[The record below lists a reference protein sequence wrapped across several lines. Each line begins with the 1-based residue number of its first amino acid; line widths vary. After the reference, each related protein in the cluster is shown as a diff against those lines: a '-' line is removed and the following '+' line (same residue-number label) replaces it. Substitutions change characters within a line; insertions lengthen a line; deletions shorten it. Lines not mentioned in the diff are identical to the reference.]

1 MVIEILLFSII
12 QQSLKVYET
21 QTVRIQSIWMI
32 GFFAISEIFPEEI
45 FHAVR
50 RLRILLLLIDL
61 YWHEFGCFTTCILY
75 EFEVYNLT
83 RILWGIGS

>member
-21 QTVRIQSIWMI
+21 QTVRIQSIRMI
-32 GFFAISEIFPEEI
+32 GFFFAISEIFPVEI
-45 FHAVR
+45 FHTVS

-61 YWHEFGCFTTCILY
+61 Y
-75 EFEVYNLT
+75 
-83 RILWGIGS
+83 